1 MNFFEVYNEN
11 IFLLIF
17 FALVNTAFSYSPPD
31 SCLKIYDVPEDDTFE
46 NPFDV
51 RVDSCDG
58 SGSYGG
64 FYAKGYFSLFFEYNI
79 IPRSG
84 LFPEDTLIEY
94 SISDID
100 TIYTQAIVDFH
111 IR

>member
-17 FALVNTAFSYSPPD
+17 FALTSTAFSYPPPD
-31 SCLKIYDVPEDDTFE
+31 SCLMTFDIPEDSTFS
-46 NPFDV
+46 NPEDV
-51 RVDSCDG
+51 RVDSCRE
-58 SGSYGG
+58 SSTYTEFYGKNY
-64 FYAKGYFSLFFEYNI
+64 FIAKFSYNI
-79 IPRSG
+79 IPRAG
-84 LFPEDTLIEY
+84 LFPEDTIIEY
-94 SISDID
+94 SIRDID